1 MDRMVK
7 FGEKAVAFVGKLPI
21 AQTCENPS
29 LFLRKH
35 GIVTL
40 EDVYLLMLIDVDIAN
55 LEKNEALYLQWLV
68 QDVRLP
74 SGLPFVGNF
83 SVTQYSSASCSL
95 SILTFTDTLHYDL
108 YIFQIMKESFL
119 DIFKAIQMQKGYCNE
134 FM

>member
-7 FGEKAVAFVGKLPI
+7 FGEKAVAFAGKLPI
-21 AQTCENPS
+21 AQTCEKPS

-40 EDVYLLMLIDVDIAN
+40 EDVYLLMLIDVDIEN

-74 SGLPFVGNF
+74 SG
-83 SVTQYSSASCSL
+83 
-95 SILTFTDTLHYDL
+95 
-108 YIFQIMKESFL
+108 
-119 DIFKAIQMQKGYCNE
+119 
-134 FM
+134 

>member
-1 MDRMVK
+1 M
-7 FGEKAVAFVGKLPI
+7 LI
-21 AQTCENPS
+21 
-29 LFLRKH
+29 
-35 GIVTL
+35 
-40 EDVYLLMLIDVDIAN
+40 LIDVDIAN

-83 SVTQYSSASCSL
+83 SVTQYSSTSCSL